1 MNLRPP
7 RPERGDLSSESRDF
21 VDVHL
26 DCMRS
31 FHFVHVPAA
40 ATSADPGG
48 PGPRRLNRIDR
59 ARVRASDP
67 HNRVDGLNIG
77 RIPLTRHAAWSAKF
91 SPQQITQ
98 TRARVEHV
106 FGAQVTAP
114 GGLASC
120 RRAPRLACSR
130 MRMESAQMS
139 GNGRHAKRKAL
150 TCHLVRCEHI
160 GVNRGLKCRRQDN
173 VACGELQRFGE

>member
-31 FHFVHVPAA
+31 FHFVHVPAT

-67 HNRVDGLNIG
+67 HNRVDGLKIG

-98 TRARVEHV
+98 NSRPRRTRVRSSSNRTGRIGIVQARAKIGLQPHEDGVRSNV
-106 FGAQVTAP
+106 RQRASRQAQSAHMP
-114 GGLASC
+114 S
-120 RRAPRLACSR
+120 RALRA
-130 MRMESAQMS
+130 
-139 GNGRHAKRKAL
+139 H
-150 TCHLVRCEHI
+150 
-160 GVNRGLKCRRQDN
+160 RRQSW
-173 VACGELQRFGE
+173 A